1 MLVSEGCRAD
11 GVVFALLVIAVVGKT
26 VVVAVCWS
34 CSPRQITVAGAHTPG
49 PRVGMSQHPSRR
61 PHAHAHTLMLLLLA
75 SIVALKEE

>member
-11 GVVFALLVIAVVGKT
+11 GVVLTLLVIAIVGAE
-26 VVVAVCWS
+26 VVVAVFWS
-34 CSPRQITVAGAHTPG
+34 WSPKQITVAGAHTPG

-75 SIVALKEE
+75 SIVALEVG